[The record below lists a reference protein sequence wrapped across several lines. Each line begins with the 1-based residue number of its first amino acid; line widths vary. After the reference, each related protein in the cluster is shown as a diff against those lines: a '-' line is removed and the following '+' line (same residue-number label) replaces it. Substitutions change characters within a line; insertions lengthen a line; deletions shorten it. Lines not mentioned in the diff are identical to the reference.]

1 MKKILLITLG
11 LVISTGAAF
20 ASGTHDGG
28 HASKMAVGKPG
39 EAGHENRTIQISMKE
54 NDDGDML
61 FEPNTFNVKKGETIK
76 FVVKNDGELEHE
88 LVLDTHKEIMKH
100 KAVMEKFPEMEHDD
114 PNSVRLEEGKS
125 GEIFWT
131 FSNSGKFE
139 FACLI
144 PGHYESGMKGD
155 IKVASH

>member
-1 MKKILLITLG
+1 MKRILVATLG
-11 LVISTGAAF
+11 MIISTGTVF
-20 ASGTHDGG
+20 ASGTHDDG
-28 HASKMAVGKPG
+28 HADTMAVGKPG
-39 EAGHENRTIQISMKE
+39 QAGDENRTVQVSMKE
-54 NDDGDML
+54 TDDGDML
-61 FEPNTFNVKKGETIK
+61 FEPNSFSVKKGETIR

-88 LVLDTHKEIMKH
+88 FVLDTHKEIMKH
-100 KAVMEKFPEMEHDD
+100 KAVMDKFPEMEHDD

-155 IKVASH
+155 IKVASK